1 MARIMGKEAALFILS
16 TKFQENFISDMV
28 HCEISASEV
37 ILGDQSHIHLLE
49 NGGISKIGCAH
60 SKTVSRNLD
69 GTIDINLIEATI
81 RDPAKAMCYPTTR
94 RIFLENTQAKYNFVL
109 LYNFPMNVWAGGE
122 CNVVIACS
130 LNYCLGMPYLLDM
143 SYIEVVIRL
152 TRLIQ
157 MVFTIFYYHGLIGNH
172 EYATSI
178 ELRPCHF
185 H

>member
-1 MARIMGKEAALFILS
+1 MARIMEISEVFYAPLLLQRRLGQSSVDLRFRA
-16 TKFQENFISDMV
+16 KFQENFISDMV

-94 RIFLENTQAKYNFVL
+94 RIFLENTQAKL
-109 LYNFPMNVWAGGE
+109 
-122 CNVVIACS
+122 
-130 LNYCLGMPYLLDM
+130 
-143 SYIEVVIRL
+143 R
-152 TRLIQ
+152 
-157 MVFTIFYYHGLIGNH
+157 
-172 EYATSI
+172 ATK
-178 ELRPCHF
+178 
-185 H
+185 